1 MHQLSFLAELIRNLF
16 SVLFL
21 KITAR
26 FNTTSHAI
34 HNCRKLIKALLTK
47 RKLTDKF
54 RLKRGNLKTCLETDD
69 VTTDAVMLESNE
81 ILVEKLWIINLKDG
95 NEEILEDLKCLEG
108 LMKMKLDLG
117 LKPGTLKSAQVDY
130 KAQLLADLSNE

>member
-1 MHQLSFLAELIRNLF
+1 MQFTTVRN
-16 SVLFL
+16 
-21 KITAR
+21 
-26 FNTTSHAI
+26 
-34 HNCRKLIKALLTK
+34 LIKALLTK
-47 RKLTDKF
+47 RKLTGKF
-54 RLKRGNLKTCLETDD
+54 RLKRGNFKACLETDD